1 MKQIIVSKNEA
12 GQRFDKLLAKVLNQA
27 PKSFIYKMLRK
38 KNITL
43 NGKKADGSE
52 KVELGDEVK
61 IFLADETFEKFTST
75 NAVQELPANRM
86 KSEIGKSIAIIY
98 EDENVLILNKPVG
111 LLSQKAEAKDIS
123 INEHIVSYLL
133 ESMKLKEE
141 ELATFKPA
149 VCNRLDR
156 NTSGLIVAG
165 KSLSGLQEM
174 SSLFKDRSLHKY
186 YRCIVKGKITKRQ
199 TIKGYLKKDEKTN
212 KVFIYPNI
220 VEDADYIETEYE
232 PIQVTDEYTLLEVK
246 LITGKTHQI
255 RAHLKSIGHP
265 IIGDGKYGSKSTND
279 YFRSTYGLKAQL
291 LHAYLL
297 EFPVMKGEYERLSNQ
312 KVIAKVPSQ
321 FEQIRKGLFIDV

>member
-61 IFLADETFEKFTST
+61 IFLADETFEKFSST
-75 NAVQELPANRM
+75 NATKELPANRM

-111 LLSQKAEAKDIS
+111 LLSQKADAKDIS
-123 INEHIVSYLL
+123 INEHIISYLL
-133 ESMKLKEE
+133 ESKKLKEE
-141 ELATFKPA
+141 ELVTFKPA

-186 YRCIVKGKITKRQ
+186 YRCIVKGKITERQ

-212 KVFIYPNI
+212 KVFIYPNV
-220 VEDADYIETEYE
+220 VEDADDIETEYE

-291 LHAYLL
+291 LHAYRL
-297 EFPVMKGEYERLSNQ
+297 EFPVMKGEYESLSNQ

-321 FEQIRKGLFIDV
+321 FEQIRKGLFVDV